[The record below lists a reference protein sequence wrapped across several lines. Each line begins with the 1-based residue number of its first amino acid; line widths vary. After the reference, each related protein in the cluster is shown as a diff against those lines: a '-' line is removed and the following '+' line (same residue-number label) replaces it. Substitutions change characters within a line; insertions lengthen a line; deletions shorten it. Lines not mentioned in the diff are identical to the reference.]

1 MKLTRQIDVRG
12 LPPPEPFEK
21 IMNALQ
27 TLPADTELLVQ
38 IHREPYPL
46 YDVLRDSGYIWQTEM
61 LAEDNYR
68 IIISKASCI

>member
-46 YDVLRDSGYIWQTEM
+46 YDVLRDTGYTWHTQM
-61 LAEDNYR
+61 LAEDNFN
-68 IIISKASCI
+68 IIISRPA